1 MINVRKSVFETNS
14 SSSHSIAVANSDCYE
29 TKEYFQELADR
40 MWTNDENEYKV
51 SFIDETEDLEFGR
64 YPFNILYTFSDKVR
78 YAFAFYS
85 YDPNC
90 EMFSEIKRI
99 IEKYTGRSKIAFPR
113 ELHWDRIDDNGNV
126 PSTEFY
132 GYVDHQSCRLLGGF
146 LEKSGITM
154 EEFLTNRKYMVIID
168 GDEYNFWRKMKESG
182 IINTSVIGKE
192 YSCFDE
198 GIDEDFELAE
208 FEEGDSQNEE

>member
-14 SSSHSIAVANSDCYE
+14 SSSHSVAITDSDCYE

-40 MWTNDENEYKV
+40 MWTNDENEYRV
-51 SFIDETEDLEFGR
+51 SKLFVDDAEDLEFGR
-64 YPFNILYTFSDKVR
+64 YPFDILYTFADKVR
-78 YAFAFYS
+78 YAFASYS
-85 YDPNC
+85 YDPDC
-90 EMFSEIKRI
+90 EMFCEIKRI
-99 IEKYTGRSKIAFPR
+99 IEKYTGRSKIVFPR

-132 GYVDHQSCRLLGGF
+132 GYVDHQSCRLLDGF
-146 LEKSGITM
+146 LKKSGITM

-168 GDEYNFWRKMKESG
+168 GDEYNFWGKMKESK

-198 GIDEDFELAE
+198 CLDEDFE
-208 FEEGDSQNEE
+208 EEGDLQDEE